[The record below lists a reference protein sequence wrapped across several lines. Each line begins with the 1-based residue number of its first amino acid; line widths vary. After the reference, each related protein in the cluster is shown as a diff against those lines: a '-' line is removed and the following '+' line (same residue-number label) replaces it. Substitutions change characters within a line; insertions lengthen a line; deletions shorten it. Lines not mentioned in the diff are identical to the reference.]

1 MGKKSP
7 SAPAAPDPAATAAAQ
22 TAQNKETAYWNAALN
37 NVNQITPYG
46 SLTYEQTGG
55 GKKYNMDAYNQALAS
70 YNSAPNTGNI
80 SWTNPNN
87 GRKYE
92 VRDGALYD
100 SGIYGGQVGQGTDLR
115 QYGYTGDPYSP
126 SSRGTA
132 PKLDDFFIGESP
144 PQFTSTVK
152 LTPEQQAILDRTQA
166 NEKALVDLGGQQL
179 GRISESVNTPFSYA
193 GIPSYGEQDQTAAAA
208 RAEEALMARMN
219 PQFQRDEEALRT
231 RLINQGIGQGSQA
244 YQREME
250 SFNQARNDARTQ
262 AILSGQQYGSR
273 ELADALQRRNQG
285 IQEYTTQR
293 NAPLNEY
300 IGLTSGV
307 QVQNPQFSS
316 QGYQGAQ
323 PVDYAGLVNNQYQA
337 NLGAY
342 NSKIASNN
350 ATQGALLGLGGQL
363 GGSFLGSK
371 AGSAAIAGLFSDKRL
386 KKNIEPIGIVGR
398 HVLYKFEY
406 NQDWLPKGK
415 FIGVLAQDV
424 EKYMPEAISEVDGY
438 MAVNYDM
445 LGLEMRSA

>member
-22 TAQNKETAYWNAALN
+22 TATNKETAYWNAALN

-55 GKKYNMDAYNQALAS
+55 GKKYNMDAYNQAMQTYA
-70 YNSAPNTGNI
+70 NRPQQVAA
-80 SWTNPNN
+80 TNPYTV
-87 GRKYE
+87 GS
-92 VRDGALYD
+92 YD
-100 SGIYGGQVGQGTDLR
+100 YNRWTGGTTPDNSV
-115 QYGYTGDPYSP
+115 
-126 SSRGTA
+126 A
-132 PKLDDFFIGESP
+132 PKLEDFFVSEAP
-144 PQFTSTVK
+144 PQFTSTVN
-152 LTPEQQAILDRTQA
+152 LSPEQQAILDRTQA
-166 NEKALVDLGGQQL
+166 NEKSLVDLGGQQL
-179 GRISESVNTPFSYA
+179 GRISDSVNTPFSYA
-193 GIPSYGEQDQTAAAA
+193 GIASYGEGDQNTAALK
-208 RAEEALMARMN
+208 AEEALMARMN

-250 SFNQARNDARTQ
+250 TFNQAKNDARTQ
-262 AILSGQQYGSR
+262 SVLAGQQYGNQ
-273 ELADALQRRNQG
+273 ELASAMQRRNQG

-316 QGYQGAQ
+316 QGYQGAA

-337 NLGAY
+337 QLGQY
-342 NSKIASNN
+342 NSQVAGNN
-350 ATQGALLGLGGQL
+350 STQGALLGLGGQL

-371 AGSAAIAGLFSDKRL
+371 AGSAALTSLFSDKRL
-386 KKNIEPIGIVGR
+386 KRNIEPVGIVGP
-398 HVLYKFEY
+398 HALYKFEY
-406 NQDWLPKGK
+406 NQDWLPKGQ

-424 EKYMPEAISEVDGY
+424 EEYMPEAVSEINGFK
-438 MAVNYDM
+438 AVNYDM